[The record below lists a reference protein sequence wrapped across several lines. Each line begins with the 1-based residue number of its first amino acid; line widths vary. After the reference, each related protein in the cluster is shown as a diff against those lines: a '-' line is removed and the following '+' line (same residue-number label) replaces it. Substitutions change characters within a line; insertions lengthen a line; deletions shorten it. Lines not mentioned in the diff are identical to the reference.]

1 MTLPNGRVTAKPVN
15 APDPLA
21 YGDGVMSVGLFPNG
35 IVVFRKGGPGEIR
48 ADGSLAMKFPW
59 DRGHAS
65 GRLVITGRRLDAAA
79 PPLRAD
85 VPEFYADGGFLPTRL
100 IFPTV
105 GCWEVTGTVGRSQL
119 TFVTQVVRE

>member
-1 MTLPNGRVTAKPVN
+1 
-15 APDPLA
+15 
-21 YGDGVMSVGLFPNG
+21 MSVGLFPNG

-48 ADGSLAMKFPW
+48 ADSSLAMKFPW

-85 VPEFYADGGFLPTRL
+85 VPESYGDAYSAEGFQPTRL

-119 TFVTQVVRE
+119 TFVTQVLRE